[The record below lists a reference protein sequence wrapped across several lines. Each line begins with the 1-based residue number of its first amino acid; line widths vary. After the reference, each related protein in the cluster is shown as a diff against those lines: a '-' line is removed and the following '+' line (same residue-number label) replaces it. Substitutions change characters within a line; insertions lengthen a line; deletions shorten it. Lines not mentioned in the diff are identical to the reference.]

1 MYVYVFFCKMC
12 MFILLNLYCTNVY
25 TCMSCSS
32 EMEDYTSI
40 SINANVTIILC
51 FHTRKQ
57 KPALLIQCGKVQHMF
72 TYLLYVYHKE
82 AFGAHG

>member
-1 MYVYVFFCKMC
+1 MC
-12 MFILLNLYCTNVY
+12 LYILLYLYCTNVY
-25 TCMSCSS
+25 MSCSS

-40 SINANVTIILC
+40 NTNVTITRI

-57 KPALLIQCGKVQHMF
+57 KPVLLIQGIKVQHMF
-72 TYLLYVYHKE
+72 TYLLYVYHQE